1 MRLFVSASI
10 HQGRESFGIE
20 SRGRQCAF
28 MALNSILY
36 EQISPVTAWSANTLD
51 VILMNGDR
59 MFLSALRSRLIP
71 DTASLSLSDLPTR
84 VRLVPEYRSIVT
96 CRLDSDS
103 YKSPFV
109 ATNKSPAEATNIEPI
124 PDVVA
129 IQKQTPDV
137 VLPDEAL
144 PDKAQIF
151 IKYGEFLQ
159 GHIVEGHELN
169 HHHELWT
176 RLTI

>member
-10 HQGRESFGIE
+10 HQGRKSFDIE

-96 CRLDSDS
+96 CCLDSDS

-109 ATNKSPAEATNIEPI
+109 ATNN
-124 PDVVA
+124 
-129 IQKQTPDV
+129 
-137 VLPDEAL
+137 
-144 PDKAQIF
+144 
-151 IKYGEFLQ
+151 
-159 GHIVEGHELN
+159 N
-169 HHHELWT
+169 
-176 RLTI
+176 